1 MGISDIKVSILQ
13 HFNTFFVLAAVIFLV
28 VALYREW
35 FNPAFTFFIC
45 VVAFLL
51 TGILTPLEALRGF
64 ANPEIIVIFL
74 LMMVTAGIRA
84 IFGPRLFAGLF
95 TDTLHPKRFLLGMMV
110 SASGVSALINNTPIV
125 AFLIPYVKDWADR
138 AGQAASKF
146 LIPLSF
152 ATMMGGMITVVGT
165 STNLVLVGLMSEYG
179 VTPLHF
185 TDFLYLGLLVTITGI
200 AYLYL
205 VGYRLLP
212 EREDRIDALRGQLK
226 EYIVETELYA
236 GSPLAGKTVHE
247 AGLRS
252 LKDLFLAEI
261 IRGERVI
268 TPVAPDVILEER
280 DTLFFSGNTSAVLRF
295 LNEGRGLQLP
305 LRERLGDVGHFHFT
319 EAVIPANSG
328 LIGVRIKDS
337 DFRRRFNASIVAIH
351 RNGKRIPGRVGEVEL
366 AGGDFLLLLSDGK
379 NPINSHDKDLY
390 ILAPPTRLGESRP
403 KWHVLIG
410 IAAFALLVCG
420 ITGVLPL
427 FHASLAILVMLLIA
441 GILHPAELRR
451 QFDAPL
457 FLVLACSLAVGVA
470 LEKSGVAALIAS
482 LIISAGEGLGGAGL
496 ISLIFLAT
504 TLLTSLI
511 TNPAAVAMMFPIA
524 LSMSEQSGLPTTPF
538 FVAIAFAASGSFM
551 TPFGYQTNL
560 MVYGPGGYTF
570 RDFLRVGVP
579 LTLVYAIVCIAFIL
593 TYYEV

>member
-1 MGISDIKVSILQ
+1 MPGNFNISIPE
-13 HFNTFFVLAAVIFLV
+13 HFNTFFVLAAVVFLI

-35 FNPAFTFFIC
+35 FNPAFSFFIC

-51 TGILTPLEALRGF
+51 TGILTPLEALKGF
-64 ANPEIIVIFL
+64 ASPEIIVIFL
-74 LMMVTAGIRA
+74 LIMVTAGVRT
-84 IFGPRLFAGLF
+84 IFGPRLFAGLL
-95 TDTLHPKRFLLGMMV
+95 TDTLSPKRFLLGIMV
-110 SASGVSALINNTPIV
+110 SSAGVSSMINNTPIV
-125 AFLIPYVKDWADR
+125 AFLIPYVKDWAER
-138 AGQAASKF
+138 SGLSASKF
-146 LIPLSF
+146 LMPLSF
-152 ATMMGGMITVVGT
+152 AAMLGGMITVVGT
-165 STNLVLVGLMSEYG
+165 STNLVLIGLMSEYG
-179 VTPLHF
+179 VAPLHF
-185 TDFLYLGLLVTITGI
+185 TDFLYLGLIVTVVGI
-200 AYLYL
+200 AYLYFA
-205 VGYRLLP
+205 GYHLLP
-212 EREDRIDALRGQLK
+212 ERESKLDALRGQLK

-247 AGLRS
+247 AGLRN

-261 IRGERVI
+261 IREERVI

-305 LRERLGDVGHFHFT
+305 LHERLGNVGHFHFT

-351 RNGKRIPGRVGEVEL
+351 RNGKRVPGRVGEIEL
-366 AGGDFLLLLSDGK
+366 SGGDFLLLLSDGK
-379 NPINSHDKDLY
+379 NPINGNGRDLY
-390 ILAPPTRLGESRP
+390 MLTPPARLGETRP
-403 KWHVLIG
+403 RWHMLIG
-410 IAAFALLVCG
+410 IAAFALLACG
-420 ITGVLPL
+420 IIGVLPL
-427 FHASLAILVMLLIA
+427 FHATLTILVMLLVA
-441 GILHPAELRR
+441 GILHPAQLRQ

-470 LEKSGVAALIAS
+470 LEKSGVAALLAGM
-482 LIISAGEGLGGAGL
+482 IISAGEGMGGAGL
-496 ISLIFLAT
+496 ITLVFLAT

-524 LSMSEQSGLPTTPF
+524 LSMAEQSGLPTTPF

-560 MVYGPGGYTF
+560 MVFGPGGYTF
-570 RDFLRVGVP
+570 RDFIRVGVP
-579 LTLVYAIVCIAFIL
+579 LTIVYSAVCITFIL
-593 TYYEV
+593 SYYDV

>member
-1 MGISDIKVSILQ
+1 MGIPTSILH
-13 HFNTFFVLAAVIFLV
+13 HFNTFFVLATVIFLV

-51 TGILTPLEALRGF
+51 TGILTPLEALSGF
-64 ANPEIIVIFL
+64 ANPQIIVIFL
-74 LMMVTAGIRA
+74 LIMVTAGIRT

-95 TDTLHPKRFLLGMMV
+95 THTLRPRRFLLGMML

-125 AFLIPYVKDWADR
+125 AFLIPYVKDWAER
-138 AGQAASKF
+138 SGQAASKF

-152 ATMMGGMITVVGT
+152 ATTLGGMITVVGT
-165 STNLVLVGLMSEYG
+165 STNLLLTGLMSEYG
-179 VTPLHF
+179 VAPLHF
-185 TDFLYLGLLVTITGI
+185 TDFLYLGLLVTVTGI
-200 AYLYL
+200 AYLYF

-212 EREDRIDALRGQLK
+212 QRESRIDILRGQLK
-226 EYIVETELYA
+226 EYIVETELFP

-247 AGLRS
+247 AGLRN

-268 TPVAPDVILEER
+268 TPVAPDMILEER
-280 DTLFFSGNTSAVLRF
+280 DTLFFSGQTSAILRF

-305 LRERLGDVGHFHFT
+305 LRERLGNVGHFHFT

-328 LIGVRIKDS
+328 LIGVCIKDS

-351 RNGKRIPGRVGEVEL
+351 RNGKRVPGRVGEIEL

-379 NPINSHDKDLY
+379 NPINTDNRDLY

-403 KWHVLIG
+403 RWHVLVG
-410 IAAFALLVCG
+410 IAAFALLLCG
-420 ITGVLPL
+420 VTGVLPL
-427 FHASLAILVMLLIA
+427 FHASLAILVLLLIA

-451 QFDAPL
+451 QFDASL
-457 FLVLACSLAVGVA
+457 FLVLACSLAIGVA
-470 LEKSGVAALIAS
+470 LEKSGVAALLAS
-482 LIISAGEGLGGAGL
+482 LIIRAGEGLGGAGL
-496 ISLIFLAT
+496 ISLVFLAT

-511 TNPAAVAMMFPIA
+511 TNPAAAAMMFPIA
-524 LSMSEQSGLPTTPF
+524 LSLAEQSGLPTTPF
-538 FVAIAFAASGSFM
+538 FVAVAFAASGSFM

-579 LTLVYAIVCIAFIL
+579 LTIVYAVVCISFIL
-593 TYYEV
+593 SYYQL